1 MKQTIAFI
9 MAIAVLTCTL
19 SMTTFA
25 ATINYPVASVSS
37 DGYVANDDGDLYLDK
52 AASKVN
58 YGKTVYFPLL
68 SKGSNAIITAT
79 EALKKAQAELD
90 QAQTNYDNAK
100 KTYDAYSAALN
111 LYIQKK
117 EAEALVKKTVSEYDA
132 EFTKRNQAVSAAE
145 KNLAD
150 ANVVKH
156 QKQTDYDKAV
166 NDFTIA
172 EAAWKA
178 AGGVVDSSEQYA
190 TYTLALNKKGDA
202 QTALN
207 NANSAVTSQENAVK
221 TATDYL
227 AALGTKVELEQKL
240 KNAEADSE
248 AALNAFKNT
257 THTADEAGARQA
269 VTTAGQTKTSKEQE
283 LATKTQKKQE
293 AQTAYDAAVKAGNE
307 YLYVY
312 ETNAGDNVRVS
323 PKWEE
328 SGNYVDKVEV
338 IRKRVKSEIKG
349 ATTSS
354 MQLIYFLAITIDKSS
369 TTQSRDLL
377 GSVTLK
383 KSGSD
388 GFTINANIGI
398 ELGYSNASGS
408 DGEIGKTGRTFKDG
422 DGFDAED
429 DFEFTFDAD
438 SKSKFVVD
446 TRGQGKIVLSFN
458 RDFDS
463 KIERKYP
470 DAILEFFNGNYA
482 SFNRVGDLFLGYS
495 DDNGYVYEVSKT
507 GELSRV
513 SAKYDED
520 EDAFKI
526 STRTLGRYV
535 ISNKKLAISSSSSSS
550 SNASGSGTG
559 TGTGTGTGG
568 TGTTVVPTASSTP
581 SYTYTPPASSAASSS
596 TAPPAQSSSSSEEPE
611 EESQSESEP
620 DELEDEDDI
629 VDVVIDDKDTEGPEE
644 KSGIPVWVW
653 VLIIVGLAAIP
664 IGIGVVYYLHSRPL
678 RRDFFNE
685 EEDEYDDDDDEE

>member
-68 SKGSNAIITAT
+68 SS
-79 EALKKAQAELD
+79 
-90 QAQTNYDNAK
+90 
-100 KTYDAYSAALN
+100 S
-111 LYIQKK
+111 
-117 EAEALVKKTVSEYDA
+117 S
-132 EFTKRNQAVSAAE
+132 S
-145 KNLAD
+145 
-150 ANVVKH
+150 
-156 QKQTDYDKAV
+156 AV
-166 NDFTIA
+166 NTA
-172 EAAWKA
+172 KTAW
-178 AGGVVDSSEQYA
+178 
-190 TYTLALNKKGDA
+190 
-202 QTALN
+202 
-207 NANSAVTSQENAVK
+207 ENAVK
-221 TATDYL
+221 AEPIAQTQYTTAVTAHKNANDALQVYYSAKSALDNYKNNFPRLNGILTDAKEVQAKVKKDHDDAVRALEEKKWETTELDSGKWQVYVEEAVALEKSTGEKL
-227 AALGTKVELEQKL
+227 AAENTKVANAQKDVDAL
-240 KNAEADSE
+240 GNPTNLQNDVNAKQAALFSATGGTNSITAAEAEVENRRKTMESRNKEWGDAKTLITTTLKAYE
-248 AALNAFKNT
+248 NARDNQYQF
-257 THTADEAGARQA
+257 
-269 VTTAGQTKTSKEQE
+269 
-283 LATKTQKKQE
+283 
-293 AQTAYDAAVKAGNE
+293 
-307 YLYVY
+307 VY
-312 ETNAGDNVRVS
+312 EPNAGDNVRVT

-429 DFEFTFDAD
+429 DFEFSFDAD